1 MGEPE
6 SRMHPPIDPN
16 SMSYDEFTTS
26 SSVARC
32 DTPIFPLVGWY
43 RSFARGD
50 ERMVIRRAH
59 TDAGVLVLVTAGEET
74 HTTFFR
80 EAYSAIQYQ
89 RDIEER
95 LLHDGWTLMPS
106 AGVVRSLQSLY

>member
-1 MGEPE
+1 MSEPK
-6 SRMHPPIDPN
+6 SPALRRIVPN
-16 SMSYDEFTTS
+16 PMSYDEFTAS
-26 SSVARC
+26 SSAVQPDA
-32 DTPIFPLVGWY
+32 PIFPLVSWY

-80 EAYSAIQYQ
+80 ETYSAIQHQ

-95 LLHDGWTLMPS
+95 LLHDGWTLAPS
-106 AGVVRSLQSLY
+106 PAVARPLRSLY

>member
-1 MGEPE
+1 MDQF
-6 SRMHPPIDPN
+6 DP
-16 SMSYDEFTTS
+16 MSYDEFTAS
-26 SSVARC
+26 SSAALPEA
-32 DTPIFPLVGWY
+32 PIFPLVGWY
-43 RSFARGD
+43 RSFARGN

-80 EAYSAIQYQ
+80 EAYSAIQHQ

-95 LLHDGWTLMPS
+95 LLHDGWTLVPS
-106 AGVVRSLQSLY
+106 AAVASPLQSLY

>member
-1 MGEPE
+1 
-6 SRMHPPIDPN
+6 
-16 SMSYDEFTTS
+16 MSYDEFTAS
-26 SSVARC
+26 SSAARP
-32 DTPIFPLVGWY
+32 DAPIFPLVGWY

-50 ERMVIRRAH
+50 ERTMIRRAH

-80 EAYSAIQYQ
+80 EAYSAIEHQ

-95 LLHDGWTLMPS
+95 LLHDGWTLVPL
-106 AGVVRSLQSLY
+106 AVVARPLRSLY